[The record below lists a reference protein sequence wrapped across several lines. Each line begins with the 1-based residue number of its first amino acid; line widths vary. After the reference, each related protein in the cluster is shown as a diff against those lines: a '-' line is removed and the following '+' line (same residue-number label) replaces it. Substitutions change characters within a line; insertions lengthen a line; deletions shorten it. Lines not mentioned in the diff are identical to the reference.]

1 MIVVS
6 MQRSGLWQCD
16 GHFTVPA
23 VKMQGETAS
32 VVEKEERAAV
42 LSSLMYRAHP
52 EFVSY
57 AVSGTHELCVF
68 CMSQFICRLN
78 GFRTCSTV
86 DIL

>member
-1 MIVVS
+1 MSI
-6 MQRSGLWQCD
+6 LD
-16 GHFTVPA
+16 DHLAVPA
-23 VKMQGETAS
+23 VEMQAEALS

-52 EFVSY
+52 EFISY

-68 CMSQFICRLN
+68 CMSQFKCRLS

>member
-32 VVEKEERAAV
+32 VVEKEERALILDLV
-42 LSSLMYRAHP
+42 VNRAYS
-52 EFVSY
+52 EFISY
-57 AVSGTHELCVF
+57 AVSASHQF
-68 CMSQFICRLN
+68 CISYR
-78 GFRTCSTV
+78 
-86 DIL
+86 